1 MITIQHIKLL
11 NKHNWNVD
19 YFESL
24 SNFAIV
30 NDNGSQIHNSETA
43 LIALIDDLVEADSDL
58 PINQIIST
66 SEEEFEI
73 LYDKVKTTDE
83 ELLGL
88 YGYEVICESPFEIEK
103 ENEFI
108 SGQAAKILVNDLKD
122 KKHKKDYSNFL
133 KTTT

>member
-1 MITIQHIKLL
+1 MITNQNIKLL

-58 PINQIIST
+58 PISQITST
-66 SEEEFEI
+66 SEEEFEN
-73 LYDKVKTTDE
+73 LYNKVKNTDE
-83 ELLGL
+83 ELLHS
-88 YGYEVICESPFEIEK
+88 YGYEIICENPLEIEK

-108 SGQAAKILVNDLKD
+108 SGQAAKIIVSHLKD
-122 KKHKKDYSNFL
+122 KKYKKDYLNFL
-133 KTTT
+133 KNNL